1 MFLTNNSENGDNR
14 KSDPFEPETCPHVDP
29 VLPTLAFAARVL
41 RITFTKVHHPTFT
54 FYGILPASIFA
65 ETLPIFTFIGIHCFF
80 LDRFECCYFLGLF
93 LIHFQ
98 DWSVF
103 CPRFGDF
110 CPSFWKMVVSL
121 FLSRLAQFHICGYA
135 LSEIFSKSI
144 FM

>member
-1 MFLTNNSENGDNR
+1 MFLTNNSENGDNG
-14 KSDPFEPETCPHVDP
+14 KSDPFEPETGPYVDP

-65 ETLPIFTFIGIHCFF
+65 ETLPIVTFIGIHCCF
-80 LDRFECCYFLGLF
+80 LDSAATFLGLF
-93 LIHFQ
+93 LMTRFQ

-110 CPSFWKMVVSL
+110 CPSFLKMVVSL
-121 FLSRLAQFHICGYA
+121 FLSRLAQFHIYGYA
-135 LSEIFSKSI
+135 LSEIFPKSI
-144 FM
+144 LK